1 MTRARLIEL
10 AEADLPNARQCD
22 GYQAG
27 TFNHGGVTYWYLLE
41 KAQWT
46 VGTGDKTIE

>member
-1 MTRARLIEL
+1 MTRTRLIEL
-10 AEADLPNARQCD
+10 AKVDLPNARQCD

-27 TFNHGGVTYWYLLE
+27 TSNYGGVTYWYLLE

-46 VGTGDKTIE
+46 VGAGDKTIE